1 MRSRRVT
8 LECMMKSN
16 NVFMMKR
23 VLASV
28 LCVSLVCAVVFA
40 QKRFVM
46 LDKVVAVVGNSAINY
61 SDVQQAA
68 ALILEQRRSEG
79 YTSDRPA
86 EDEALENLMLQ
97 KLLYNQALLDSLE
110 INKADVVQRVEQRVQ
125 DMIAKEGSITA
136 LEKKSHM
143 AIYHIRDLLRRQFE
157 EQNYAQLMQQTVV
170 SKTKIVPGE
179 VERYYKSIDKGELP
193 ISAEQYMYA
202 QITMFPRNIKEA
214 KLRTRERLIE
224 MRERIVTGK
233 ARFATLARMYSL
245 DGSAI
250 QGGELEPAPLAGFVK
265 PFADALAELKPGQV
279 SEVVET
285 EFGFHLI
292 QLIDKNG
299 QLYHCRHILLRPTF
313 TTEEVVAPMRDL
325 DSLVRLIKS
334 DSLSFEEAARKH
346 SDDKHSKQNG
356 GVVTNHDLLERYSA
370 YDAKLTATKFLKEDF
385 GAMGGKSI
393 DDYNAIRRLKEGEIS
408 TPFRSNDMVGNE
420 LVKVVKLLKVIPAH
434 NASLKDDYLRLEQL
448 ALSQKQE
455 REFVDW
461 LNKKMATMYIYIA
474 PEFKSADFTNKN
486 WVKYSK

>member
-1 MRSRRVT
+1 
-8 LECMMKSN
+8 
-16 NVFMMKR
+16 
-23 VLASV
+23 
-28 LCVSLVCAVVFA
+28 
-40 QKRFVM
+40 M
-46 LDKVVAVVGNSAINY
+46 LDKVVAVVGNSSVSY
-61 SDVQQAA
+61 SDVRQHAED
-68 ALILEQRRSEG
+68 ILEERRSQG

-86 EDEALENLMLQ
+86 MDEALENLMLQ
-97 KLLYNQALLDSLE
+97 KLLYNQALLDSIE
-110 INKADVVQRVEQRVQ
+110 INSADVVQRVEQQVQ
-125 DMIAKEGSITA
+125 AMVDAEGSITA
-136 LEKKSHM
+136 LEKKTHM
-143 AIYHIRDLLRRQFE
+143 AIYHIRDLLRRQIE
-157 EQNYAQLMQQTVV
+157 EQTYAQMMQQTVI

-179 VERYYKSIDKGELP
+179 VERFYNSKDKDNLP
-193 ISAEQYMYA
+193 IIAEQYMYA
-202 QITMFPRNIKEA
+202 QITMFPKNLKEA

-224 MRERIVTGK
+224 MRERVVTGK
-233 ARFATLARMYSL
+233 TRFATLARMYSV

-265 PFADALAELKPGQV
+265 PFGDALSELKPGQV

-292 QLIDKNG
+292 QLIDKKG

-313 TTEEVVAPMRDL
+313 TMDEIIAPMREL
-325 DSLVRLIKS
+325 DSLVSLIKH

-346 SDDKHSKQNG
+346 SDDRHSKQNG

-393 DDYNAIRRLKEGEIS
+393 DDYNAISRLKEGEIS
-408 TPFRSNDMVGNE
+408 APFRSNDLVGNE

-434 NASLKDDYLRLEQL
+434 NASLEEDYLRLEQM

-455 REFVDW
+455 QEFVEW
-461 LNKKMATMYIYIA
+461 LNKKIASMYIYIA
-474 PEFKSADFTNKN
+474 PEFKSAEFSNKN

>member
-1 MRSRRVT
+1 
-8 LECMMKSN
+8 MKKLLSI
-16 NVFMMKR
+16 F
-23 VLASV
+23 
-28 LCVSLVCAVVFA
+28 LCAAVVCVTVVA

-46 LDKVVAVVGNSAINY
+46 LDKVVAVVGNSSVSY

-68 ALILEQRRSEG
+68 KMIIEQRRSEG

-86 EDEALENLMLQ
+86 QDEALENLMLQ
-97 KLLYNQALLDSLE
+97 KLLYNQALIDSVE
-110 INKADVVQRVEQRVQ
+110 ISQGEVSQRVEQQVQ
-125 DMIAKEGSITA
+125 SLIDREGSITA
-136 LEKKSHM
+136 LEQKSHM
-143 AIYHIRDLLRRQFE
+143 AIYHIRDLFRRQIE
-157 EQNYAQLMQQTVV
+157 EQSYAQMMQQTVV

-179 VERYYKSIDKGELP
+179 VERFYNSIGKDSLP
-193 ISAEQYMYA
+193 IIAEQYMYA
-202 QITMFPRNIKEA
+202 QITMFPKNMKEA

-233 ARFATLARMYSL
+233 ARFATLARMYSV

-265 PFADALAELKPGQV
+265 SFADALAELKPGQV

-292 QLIDKNG
+292 QLIEKKG
-299 QLYHCRHILLRPTF
+299 QLYHCRHILLRPIF
-313 TTEEVVAPMRDL
+313 ATEEIIAPMRDL
-325 DSLVRLIKS
+325 DSLVNLIKK
-334 DSLSFEEAARKH
+334 DSLTFEEAARKH

-393 DDYNAIRRLKEGEIS
+393 DDYNAIRRLREGEMS
-408 TPFRSNDMVGNE
+408 APFRSTDMVGNE

-434 NASLKDDYLRLEQL
+434 HASLDEDYLRLEQM
-448 ALSQKQE
+448 ALSEKQE
-455 REFVDW
+455 REFNAW
-461 LNKKMATMYIYIA
+461 LDKKIASMYIYIA
-474 PEFKSADFTNKN
+474 PEFRNCDFVNKN
-486 WVKYSK
+486 WVKYAK

>member
-1 MRSRRVT
+1 
-8 LECMMKSN
+8 MKKILSI
-16 NVFMMKR
+16 
-23 VLASV
+23 LI
-28 LCVSLVCAVVFA
+28 SLFIVISAVVA

-46 LDKVVAVVGNSAINY
+46 LDKVVAVVGNSSVSY
-61 SDVQQAA
+61 SDMQQAA
-68 ALILEQRRSEG
+68 KMIIEQRRAEG

-86 EDEALENLMLQ
+86 QDEALENLMLQ
-97 KLLYNQALLDSLE
+97 KLLYNQALIDSVE
-110 INKADVVQRVEQRVQ
+110 ISSSDVAQRVEQQVQ
-125 DMIAKEGSITA
+125 SMIDREGSIA
-136 LEKKSHM
+136 MLEKKSHM
-143 AIYHIRDLLRRQFE
+143 AIYHIRDLLRRQIE
-157 EQNYAQLMQQTVV
+157 EQSYAQMMQQTVV

-179 VERYYKSIDKGELP
+179 VERFYNSMDKDSLP
-193 ISAEQYMYA
+193 IIAEQYMYA
-202 QITMFPRNIKEA
+202 QIVMFPKNMKEA

-233 ARFATLARMYSL
+233 TRFATLARMYSV

-279 SEVVET
+279 SEVVES

-292 QLIDKNG
+292 QLIDKKG

-313 TTEEVVAPMRDL
+313 TVEEIVAPMRDL
-325 DSLVRLIKS
+325 DSLVNLIKK

-356 GVVTNHDLLERYSA
+356 GIVTNHDLLERYSA

-393 DDYNAIRRLKEGEIS
+393 DDYNAIRRLREGEVS
-408 TPFRSNDMVGNE
+408 APFRSRDMMGNE

-434 NASLKDDYLRLEQL
+434 NASLEEDYLRLEQM

-455 REFVDW
+455 TEFVEW
-461 LNKKMATMYIYIA
+461 LNKKIASMYIYIT
-474 PEFKSADFTNKN
+474 PELRNSEFTNKN
-486 WVKYSK
+486 WLKYSK